1 MPFQVTLMP
10 LEKVKVHSIMVYLD
24 EWTEYYTRAQ
34 SRARSDAI
42 RRTTL
47 LAIKHNNSDGRH
59 SEPILPLVSDKP
71 DAFRKSP
78 LYRFL
83 RPGEDESEVA
93 SSFMGPGP
101 WTIDCQLR
109 VPDSCSI
116 LHPSNRTKG
125 SNVMVN
131 HTLKLVL
138 RVEKEEGTV
147 TTRKSYD
154 IVIHIPIQILSCRC
168 TLEWTSLPCYD
179 EVVRSEG
186 NSQEVTSMCPCR
198 TRHQAKAR
206 THSHAVNT
214 SSLPWGTF
222 PSDSLASH
230 THSHERLIS
239 GLVSERG
246 EAPPSYERFWA
257 VHV

>member
-1 MPFQVTLMP
+1 VDLADPWQFQ
-10 LEKVKVHSIMVYLD
+10 

-154 IVIHIPIQILSCRC
+154 IVIHIPIQILSVSFTCPQHTSRIHPPLSYSAAARWNGRLFHATTRWCGRRVTPRKSHRC
-168 TLEWTSLPCYD
+168 VRVVLATKRKREHIPMQSTHYCSLGAHF
-179 EVVRSEG
+179 R
-186 NSQEVTSMCPCR
+186 R
-198 TRHQAKAR
+198 TRSPA
-206 THSHAVNT
+206 TPICMN
-214 SSLPWGTF
+214 
-222 PSDSLASH
+222 D
-230 THSHERLIS
+230 
-239 GLVSERG
+239 
-246 EAPPSYERFWA
+246 
-257 VHV
+257 

>member
-1 MPFQVTLMP
+1 MNLADPRQFQ
-10 LEKVKVHSIMVYLD
+10 ER
-24 EWTEYYTRAQ
+24 TEYYTRSQ

-42 RRTTL
+42 RRATL
-47 LAIKHNNSDGRH
+47 LTIRHNNSDERY

-101 WTIDCQLR
+101 WTIDHQLR

-138 RVEKEEGTV
+138 RVEKEEGAV
-147 TTRKSYD
+147 TAGRKSYD
-154 IVIHIPIQILSCRC
+154 IAIHIPIQILSVSFACPQHTSRVHPPLSYSAAARWNGRLFHATMRYHGRRAAPWKTHRC
-168 TLEWTSLPCYD
+168 ARVVLATKRKCEHIPMQSTHFHSLRTVMRLP
-179 EVVRSEG
+179 
-186 NSQEVTSMCPCR
+186 QER
-198 TRHQAKAR
+198 T
-206 THSHAVNT
+206 
-214 SSLPWGTF
+214 
-222 PSDSLASH
+222 
-230 THSHERLIS
+230 
-239 GLVSERG
+239 
-246 EAPPSYERFWA
+246 
-257 VHV
+257 